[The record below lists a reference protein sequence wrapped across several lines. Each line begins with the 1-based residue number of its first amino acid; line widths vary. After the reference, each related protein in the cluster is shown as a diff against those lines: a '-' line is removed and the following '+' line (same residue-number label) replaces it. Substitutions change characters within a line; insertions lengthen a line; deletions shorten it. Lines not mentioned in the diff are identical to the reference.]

1 MNATTPTTSRILV
14 IDDEASL
21 QQAYR
26 TILCPRPSTNASLD
40 ALDAALFGE
49 PSTSTTTPSTPTT
62 RFELDVASQGQQGL
76 AMLTAGLAEGR
87 PYGMVFVDMRM
98 PPGWDGVETV
108 ENLWKVDPSLE
119 VVICTAYSDH
129 PWNKV
134 VEKLGQSHR
143 LLLLRKPFDP
153 AEIWQLAESL
163 SQKRHMESETRAS
176 QAALEAANASLQRE
190 AAARQTVEGQ
200 LKYDSLTQLPNRVLL
215 YERLENSIQRAK
227 RDPNFKYAA
236 LFLDVDDFKMINDTF
251 GHAIGDY
258 LLVEVGK
265 RLKSSLRS
273 LDTTL
278 RSDKDTAARLSGDEF
293 VILLDGVSDT
303 NDGQVVAER
312 IQSLMSQP
320 ITIGGR
326 DLNITVSLGCAMGSS
341 DHLVPEDLLR
351 DADAALYQAKAN
363 GKGQICVFDESIRQ
377 SIMTRQRLTVDLQN
391 PATLQQLRV
400 MYQPIV
406 SLESGLIESF
416 EALLRWE
423 HPDLGAISPALFI
436 PIAEESGRI
445 HDLGLWV
452 LRESCQQLRIWHERF
467 PTRKDL
473 TISVNVSTKQLADLK
488 FTDSVE
494 QILKDVG
501 LPGNFLNIEI
511 TESAFIDN
519 MDTVC
524 SQLATIRTMGINLH
538 LDDFGTGYSSLSY
551 FHTLPI
557 DAVKIDRSFVS
568 NMGIDGQVAN
578 IVQAIQ
584 IMATN
589 RNLKVIAEG
598 VETLEQLAQLQTLGC
613 SCGQG
618 YLMSRP
624 VDPVAAG
631 AILMENERS
640 RSLPIA
646 KWPQAKAS

>member
-1 MNATTPTTSRILV
+1 MNATKLATSRILV
-14 IDDEASL
+14 IDDEPSL

-26 TILCPRPSTNASLD
+26 TILCPRPAGNASLD
-40 ALDAALFGE
+40 AMDAALFGN
-49 PSTSTTTPSTPTT
+49 PDSSTPTPT
-62 RFELDVASQGQQGL
+62 PARFELDVASQGQQGL
-76 AMLTAGLAEGR
+76 AMLTAALAEGR

-108 ENLWKVDPSLE
+108 ENLWKVDPNLE

-134 VEKLGQSHR
+134 VDRLGHTHR
-143 LLLLRKPFDP
+143 LLLLRKPFDA

-163 SQKRHMESETRAS
+163 SQKRNIESASRAS
-176 QAALEAANASLQRE
+176 QIALENANANLQRE
-190 AAARQTVEGQ
+190 AAARQSVEGK

-215 YERLENSIQRAK
+215 YERIEACIERAK
-227 RDPNFKYAA
+227 RDPHFKFSA

-265 RLKSSLRS
+265 RLNASLRS
-273 LDTTL
+273 LDTAL
-278 RSDKDTAARLSGDEF
+278 RSHKDTAARLSGDEF
-293 VILLDGVSDT
+293 VILLDGVSAT
-303 NDGQVVAER
+303 NDGQIVAER
-312 IQSLMSQP
+312 IQQLMSQP

-326 DLNITVSLGCAMGSS
+326 DLNITVSLGCAMGSG

-351 DADAALYQAKAN
+351 DADAALYQAKAD
-363 GKGQICVFDESIRQ
+363 GKGQIRVFDESIRQ

-391 PATLQQLRV
+391 PATLHQLRV

-423 HPDLGAISPALFI
+423 HPELGAISPALFI

-467 PTRKDL
+467 PTRNDL
-473 TISVNVSTKQLADLK
+473 TVSVNVSTKQLADLK

-501 LPGNFLNIEI
+501 LSGNFLNIEI

-524 SQLATIRTMGINLH
+524 RQLATIRSMGINLH

-568 NMGIDGQVAN
+568 NMGLDGRVAN

-589 RNLKVIAEG
+589 RSLKVIAEG
-598 VETLEQLAQLQTLGC
+598 VETVEQLAQLQALGC
-613 SCGQG
+613 TYGQG

-631 AILMENERS
+631 NILLENERT
-640 RSLPIA
+640 RSLPIPQ
-646 KWPQAKAS
+646 WPQAKAG